1 MTLQSDIDVW
11 AEGVRL
17 MFSDA
22 CMGTFTNAQ
31 DYWLKVQKGMGESQ
45 DRTLCQQVIL
55 GLDKPSADDLVDGTA
70 LAGTRDLEEL
80 INNVFRENKGE
91 DLDRVSSLRD
101 VRQSI
106 QEKVEA
112 LTA

>member
-1 MTLQSDIDVW
+1 M
-11 AEGVRL
+11 
-17 MFSDA
+17 
-22 CMGTFTNAQ
+22 
-31 DYWLKVQKGMGESQ
+31 
-45 DRTLCQQVIL
+45 
-55 GLDKPSADDLVDGTA
+55 
-70 LAGTRDLEEL
+70 
-80 INNVFRENKGE
+80 FRENKGE